1 MLSALAS
8 ADLVI
13 WISICVKALVYA
25 TTLMAA
31 GSVLTLLTLRSL
43 PMREVQSLKW
53 LAVGCAVMA
62 AVMSLARL
70 PLRASFLMG
79 GTWQGGTDPV
89 MLAMVWDSPLGT
101 SISLRL
107 IGLGL
112 IPLILVTGRAGRGFA
127 ALGAC
132 IVALS
137 FVLRGHAL
145 EEPQLILGALITL
158 HILGVAFWIGAFA
171 PLYRI
176 AGEAGTTDAGAVA
189 HEFGRNAL
197 WVVGLLTGVG
207 AITLWMLTGNFFDA
221 LYTSYGQFFALK
233 LTMFSAVMGF
243 AAWNKL
249 RLTPALLRQDRS
261 ASTKLR
267 QSVRLEAALIGAIL
281 ITTAALTTVSVPEK
295 VDQGAMVSAFLL
307 ANH

>member
-8 ADLVI
+8 ADTVT
-13 WISICVKALVYA
+13 WISICVKAVVYA
-25 TTLMAA
+25 TALLAA
-31 GSVLTLLTLRSL
+31 GSVLTVLTLRSL
-43 PMREVQSLKW
+43 PSREVQSLKW

-79 GTWQGGTDPV
+79 GTWQGGTDPI

-101 SISLRL
+101 SLGLRL

-112 IPLILVTGRAGRGFA
+112 VLLIAVPGRAARGLA
-127 ALGAC
+127 TLGA
-132 IVALS
+132 IVVAVS
-137 FVLRGHAL
+137 FVFRGHAL
-145 EEPQLILGALITL
+145 EEPRMLLGALITL
-158 HILGVAFWIGAFA
+158 HILGVAFWIGAFV

-176 AGEAGTTDAGAVA
+176 AGGTNARSAGTIAY
-189 HEFGRNAL
+189 EFGSNAL

-207 AITLWMLTGNFFDA
+207 AITLWMLTGNIFEA
-221 LYTSYGQFFALK
+221 LYTPYGQFFALK
-233 LTMFSAVMGF
+233 LTIFAAVMGF

-249 RLTPALLRQDRS
+249 RLTPELLRQDRS

-281 ITTAALTTVSVPEK
+281 ITTAALTTVSAPEK
-295 VDQGAMVSAFLL
+295 TDQRLTAIAF
-307 ANH
+307 

>member
-1 MLSALAS
+1 VLSALAS

-25 TTLMAA
+25 TTLIAA
-31 GSVLTLLTLRSL
+31 GSVLTLQTLRSL
-43 PMREVQSLKW
+43 PAREVQSLKW

-62 AVMSLARL
+62 AVLSLVRL

-79 GTWQGGTDPV
+79 GTWQGAIEPM

-101 SISLRL
+101 SIGLRL

-112 IPLILVTGRAGRGFA
+112 ILLIMVPRRAGRSLA

-145 EEPQLILGALITL
+145 EDPRLILGALITL
-158 HILGVAFWIGAFA
+158 HILGVAFWIGGFV

-176 AGEAGTTDAGAVA
+176 AGKAGAPDAGTVA
-189 HEFGRNAL
+189 HDFGGMRCG
-197 WVVGLLTGVG
+197 W
-207 AITLWMLTGNFFDA
+207 
-221 LYTSYGQFFALK
+221 
-233 LTMFSAVMGF
+233 
-243 AAWNKL
+243 
-249 RLTPALLRQDRS
+249 
-261 ASTKLR
+261 
-267 QSVRLEAALIGAIL
+267 SVY
-281 ITTAALTTVSVPEK
+281 
-295 VDQGAMVSAFLL
+295 
-307 ANH
+307 

>member
-1 MLSALAS
+1 M
-8 ADLVI
+8 
-13 WISICVKALVYA
+13 KALVYA

-31 GSVLTLLTLRSL
+31 GSVLTLLTLSSL
-43 PMREVQSLKW
+43 PMREVQLLKW
-53 LAVGCAVMA
+53 LAVGCAMMA
-62 AVMSLARL
+62 AVLSLARL

-79 GTWQGGTDPV
+79 GTSQGGTDPM

-112 IPLILVTGRAGRGFA
+112 VLLILVTGRAGRGLA
-127 ALGAC
+127 ALGVC

-145 EEPQLILGALITL
+145 EEPRLILGALITL
-158 HILGVAFWIGAFA
+158 HILGVAFWIGAFV

-176 AGEAGTTDAGAVA
+176 AGGTNARSAGTIA
-189 HEFGRNAL
+189 HEFGSNAL

-207 AITLWMLTGNFFDA
+207 AITLWMLTGNIFEA
-221 LYTSYGQFFALK
+221 IYTPYGQFFALK
-233 LTMFSAVMGF
+233 LTMFAAVMGF

-281 ITTAALTTVSVPEK
+281 ITTAALTTVSAPEK
-295 VDQGAMVSAFLL
+295 ADQSSMEIAFLTP
-307 ANH
+307 NQ

>member
-1 MLSALAS
+1 MLSALAY

-25 TTLMAA
+25 TNLMAA
-31 GSVLTLLTLRSL
+31 GSVLTLLSLRSL

-79 GTWQGGTDPV
+79 GTWQGATEPM

-101 SISLRL
+101 GISLRL

-112 IPLILVTGRAGRGFA
+112 ILLIVVPGRAGRGLA

-145 EEPQLILGALITL
+145 EEPRLILGALITL
-158 HILGVAFWIGAFA
+158 HILGVAYWIGAFA

-176 AGEAGTTDAGAVA
+176 AGEAGATDAGTVA
-189 HEFGRNAL
+189 HEFGRHAL
-197 WVVGLLTGVG
+197 WVVGILTGVG
-207 AITLWMLTGNFFDA
+207 AITLWILTGNIFEA
-221 LYTSYGQFFALK
+221 LYTPYGQFFALK
-233 LTMFSAVMGF
+233 LTMFAAVMGF

-261 ASTKLR
+261 ACTKLR

-281 ITTAALTTVSVPEK
+281 ITTAALTTVSAPEK
-295 VDQGAMVSAFLL
+295 YDQSETASAFLTP
-307 ANH
+307 NR